1 MGTAQ
6 DKARTANHAQ
16 RAVVLLSG
24 GLDSATV
31 AAWLRREGWEVTALS
46 VDYGQRHAAEL
57 TAARALAP
65 LLGIREHLV
74 ARVEM
79 GAFGGSALTD
89 SRIGVPKQADPLA
102 PVSAEVPVTYVPARN
117 LVLLSLAVS
126 CAEAR
131 GAGAIGVGV
140 NALDYSGYP
149 DCRPEFVRAFA
160 EAARLG
166 TQCGVAGRPL
176 QVLAPLQE
184 MSKIEILRLAREL
197 GVPVERTLSCY
208 DPGADGAPCGG
219 CDACRLRARA
229 LAGV

>member
-6 DKARTANHAQ
+6 NRAPSAAGAK

-31 AAWLRREGWEVTALS
+31 AAWLRREGWDLTALS

-57 TAARALAP
+57 RAAHALAP

-89 SRIGVPKQADPLA
+89 FRIGVPKEADPLA
-102 PVSAEVPVTYVPARN
+102 PVSTVVPVTYVPARN
-117 LVLLSLAVS
+117 LVLLALAVS

-131 GAGAIGVGV
+131 GATAIGVGV

-166 TQCGVAGRPL
+166 TQCGAAGRPL

-184 MSKIEILRLAREL
+184 MSKIQILRLAREL
-197 GVPVERTLSCY
+197 GVPVEQTLSCY
-208 DPGADGAPCGG
+208 DPSEAGAPCGG

>member
-1 MGTAQ
+1 MPDPKDRA
-6 DKARTANHAQ
+6 K

-31 AAWLRREGWEVTALS
+31 AAELQRDGWRVYALT

-57 TAARALAP
+57 AAARTVAAALGVA
-65 LLGIREHLV
+65 EHVVIAVGL
-74 ARVEM
+74 

-89 SRIGVPKQADPLA
+89 AAIAVPKASDPLA
-102 PVSAEVPVTYVPARN
+102 PVATSIPVTYVPARN
-117 LVLLSLAVS
+117 LVLLALAAAF
-126 CAEAR
+126 AEAR
-131 GAGAIGVGV
+131 GAQAIGIGV

-166 TQCGVAGRPL
+166 TRCGVEGAPL
-176 QVLAPLQE
+176 RVLAPLQDL
-184 MSKIEILRLAREL
+184 SKAQILARARAL

-208 DPGADGAPCGG
+208 DPRADGAACGR

-229 LAGV
+229 ERELREQG

>member
-1 MGTAQ
+1 MRTAQ
-6 DKARTANHAQ
+6 DKGK

-31 AAWLRREGWEVTALS
+31 AALLRRDGWDVTALS
-46 VDYGQRHAAEL
+46 VDYGQRHGVEL
-57 TAARALAP
+57 EAARALAP
-65 LLGIREHLV
+65 LLGVREHLV
-74 ARVEM
+74 ARVEL
-79 GAFGGSALTD
+79 GPFGGSALTD
-89 SRIGVPKQADPLA
+89 ARIRVPKDADPLA
-102 PVSAEVPVTYVPARN
+102 PVAPDVPVTYVPARN

-131 GAGAIGVGV
+131 GAAAIGLGV

-166 TQCGVAGRPL
+166 TKCGAAGRPL

-184 MSKIEILRLAREL
+184 MSKIEIIRLAREL
-197 GVPVERTLSCY
+197 GVPVERTFSCY
-208 DPGADGAPCGG
+208 DPTPAGAPCGG

-229 LAGV
+229 LAALSA